1 MKRRIIMKNEVK
13 LMNQYV
19 ADLAVL
25 NVKFHNLHWNV
36 VGENFE
42 QVHVYLEKLYDDFF
56 LKFDEVAERIKM
68 LGEFPKASLKDYLEI
83 TTIKELGL
91 EDVTVKKALEVAQE
105 ELKHLK
111 SSALAIRKEADNNDD
126 FVTVSLMEDHVGV
139 YDKEIWFIQS
149 ALK

>member
-1 MKRRIIMKNEVK
+1 MKKQLN

-42 QVHVYLEKLYDDFF
+42 QAHVYLEKLYDDFF

-68 LGEFPKASLKDYLEI
+68 LGEFPKASIKEYLEI
-83 TTIKELGL
+83 TSITEL
-91 EDVTVKKALEVAQE
+91 EDKDISVKEALTVAQTELKGLKAL
-105 ELKHLK
+105 
-111 SSALAIRKEADNNDD
+111 ALDIRKEAENNDD
-126 FVTVSLMEDHVGV
+126 FVTIGLMEDHVGV
-139 YDKEIWFIQS
+139 YDKEIWFIAS
-149 ALK
+149 AIK

>member
-1 MKRRIIMKNEVK
+1 MKNEVR

-83 TTIKELGL
+83 TNIKELGL
-91 EDVTVKKALEVAQE
+91 EDVTVKNALEVAQE

-111 SSALAIRKEADNNDD
+111 ESALAIRKEADKNDD
-126 FVTVSLMEDHVGV
+126 FVTVSLMEDHVGI
-139 YDKEIWFIQS
+139 YDKEIWFIKS

>member
-1 MKRRIIMKNEVK
+1 
-13 LMNQYV
+13 MNQIEQMNKYV

-42 QVHVYLEKLYDDFF
+42 AVHVYIEKLYDDLF

-68 LGEFPKASLKDYLEI
+68 LGEFPKASVKSYLDI
-83 TTIKELGL
+83 S
-91 EDVTVKKALEVAQE
+91 TVE
-105 ELKHLK
+105 ELADEDHTIEASYQVLLQELNFLK
-111 SSALAIRKEADNNDD
+111 NEALAIRKLADGNDD

-139 YDKEIWFIQS
+139 YDKEIWFVKQ

>member
-1 MKRRIIMKNEVK
+1 MKNEVK

-83 TTIKELGL
+83 TTINELGL
-91 EDVTVKKALEVAQE
+91 EDVTVKKALTVAQE

-111 SSALAIRKEADNNDD
+111 NSALAIRKEADNNDD

>member
-1 MKRRIIMKNEVK
+1 MTQNE
-13 LMNQYV
+13 LMNKYV

-42 QVHVYLEKLYDDFF
+42 AVHVYIEKLYDDLF

-68 LGEFPKASLKDYLEI
+68 LGEFPKASLKEYLEA
-83 TTIKELGL
+83 TA
-91 EDVTVKKALEVAQE
+91 VE
-105 ELKHLK
+105 ELANRDYTIAETYKLLEQELK
-111 SSALAIRKEADNNDD
+111 YLKKLALDIRSEADANDD

-139 YDKEIWFIQS
+139 YDKEIWFVKS
-149 ALK
+149 AQK

>member
-1 MKRRIIMKNEVK
+1 MEQQINQMNE
-13 LMNQYV
+13 YI

-56 LKFDEVAERIKM
+56 LKFDEVAERVKM
-68 LGEFPKASLKDYLEI
+68 LGEFAKASLREYLEI
-83 TTIKELGL
+83 TNIEELGMDDISVQKALLTAQKEL
-91 EDVTVKKALEVAQE
+91 Q
-105 ELKHLK
+105 HLK
-111 SSALAIRKEADNNDD
+111 NTALKIRKTADQNDD
-126 FVTVSLMEDHVGV
+126 FVTVSLMEDHVGI
-139 YDKEIWFIQS
+139 YDKEIWFIKS